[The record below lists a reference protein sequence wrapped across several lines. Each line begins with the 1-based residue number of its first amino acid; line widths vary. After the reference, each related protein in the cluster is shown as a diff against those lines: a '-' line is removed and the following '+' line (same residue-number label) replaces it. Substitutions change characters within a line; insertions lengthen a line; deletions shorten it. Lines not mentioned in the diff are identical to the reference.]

1 MTAPELQV
9 VHNAAARRFE
19 ATVEGQLARAD
30 YQLDG
35 GVMRMVHTGVPRAL
49 EGRGIAGALVQAA
62 LEHARAHGLRVEP
75 VCPYVASYMKRHP
88 ETLDLLAPGVVLR

>member
-1 MTAPELQV
+1 MTTSAPLV

-30 YQLDG
+30 YQLDD
-35 GVMRMVHTGVPRAL
+35 GVMRMVHTDVPRAL

-62 LEHARAHGLRVEP
+62 LEHARAQDLCVEP
-75 VCPYVASYMKRHP
+75 VCPYVAGYMKRHP

>member
-1 MTAPELQV
+1 MTDPTFQV

-30 YQLDG
+30 YQLDD
-35 GVMRMVHTGVPRAL
+35 GVMRMVHTDVPRAL

-62 LEHARAHGLRVEP
+62 LEHARAQDLCVEP
-75 VCPYVASYMKRHP
+75 VCPYVAGYMKRHP